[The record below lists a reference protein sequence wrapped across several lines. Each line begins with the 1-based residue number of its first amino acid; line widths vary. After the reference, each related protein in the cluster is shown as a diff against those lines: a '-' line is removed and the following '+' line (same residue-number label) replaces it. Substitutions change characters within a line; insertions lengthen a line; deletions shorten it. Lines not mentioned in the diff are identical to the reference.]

1 MLGGSNNGYMGLIM
15 SPANYNQIAPGN
27 PFVTPIFPGAQV
39 LIPNGA
45 TAAQIAQAVCQH
57 SEDLHQYKECR
68 NLNKA
73 LTKLMT
79 KAVNNTYL
87 QTL

>member
-1 MLGGSNNGYMGLIM
+1 MGLVM
-15 SPANYNQIAPGN
+15 SPADYNQITPGN
-27 PFVTPIFPGAQV
+27 PFVTPIFPGAQAP
-39 LIPNGA
+39 IPNGA
-45 TAAQIAQAVCQH
+45 TTAQIAQAVCQH
-57 SEDLHQYKECR
+57 SEDLHQYKECC

-73 LTKLMT
+73 LTKLIM